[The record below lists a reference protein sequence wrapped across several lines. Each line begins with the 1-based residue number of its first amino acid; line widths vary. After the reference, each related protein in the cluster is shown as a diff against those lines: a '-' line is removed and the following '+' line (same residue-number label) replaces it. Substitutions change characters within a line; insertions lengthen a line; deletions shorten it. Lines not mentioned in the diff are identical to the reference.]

1 MIKTLGLWNLGFS
14 RLILLK
20 LIADVAKDVL
30 TIRGFHVVGGILS
43 PVHDDFVDRKPVIM
57 SLKWNLKL
65 PMGDPFERFRKTVQ
79 SVLVYLAFHQSLK
92 KIDFLK
98 DEGQDHKAKLLLL

>member
-1 MIKTLGLWNLGFS
+1 MNTAPGLWNLGFS

-65 PMGDPFERFRKTVQ
+65 PMGDPFERLRKTVQ
-79 SVLVYLAFHQSLK
+79 SLLIYLPFHQPLK